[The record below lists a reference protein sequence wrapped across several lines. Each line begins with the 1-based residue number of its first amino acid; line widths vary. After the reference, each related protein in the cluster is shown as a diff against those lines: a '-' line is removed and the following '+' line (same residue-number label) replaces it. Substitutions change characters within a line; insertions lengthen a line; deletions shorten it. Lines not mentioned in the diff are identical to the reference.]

1 MAYGQ
6 DMLDRIKSNKD
17 KDGNELILEKTKGT
31 FTGSLIGAGVGLYF
45 AYSRKS
51 SLLIGAFLG
60 AALGGL
66 LTSFLIS
73 KDKDEK

>member
-6 DMLDRIKSNKD
+6 DMLDKLKSNKD

-31 FTGSLIGAGVGLYF
+31 FTGSAIGLAIGLYL
-45 AYSRKS
+45 AYSKKS
-51 SLLIGAFLG
+51 NLVMGAFLG

-66 LTSFLIS
+66 ITSFFITP
-73 KDKDEK
+73 KNN

>member
-1 MAYGQ
+1 MSYAK
-6 DMLDRIKSNKD
+6 DMLDKIKTNKD

-31 FTGSLIGAGVGLYF
+31 FTGSAIGMGIGLYL

-51 SLLIGAFLG
+51 SLVMGAFLG

-66 LTSFLIS
+66 ITSVFITP
-73 KDKDEK
+73 KK

>member
-6 DMLDRIKSNKD
+6 DMLDKLKSNKD

-31 FTGSLIGAGVGLYF
+31 FTGSAIGLGIGLYL
-45 AYSRKS
+45 AYSKKS
-51 SLLIGAFLG
+51 SLVMGAFLG

-66 LTSFLIS
+66 VTSFFITPKS
-73 KDKDEK
+73 N